1 MPSIDRHHQQLVR
14 SALGRRSFLRMAGL
28 AGLGVAGASTLAA
41 CGGSSTGAS
50 GGGSSSGGSADHGDL
65 AIQLSWIKNIEFAGE
80 FFADSKGYYK
90 NAGFSSV
97 NLIAGGSAG
106 TSAEAAVTSGK
117 ALVGL
122 SSPTLT
128 APAINEG
135 APLKII
141 GTTFQKNAFCIVS
154 LDSNPIPD
162 PAAMKGKKIGV
173 QSGGNEQIFSGLL
186 KANGIDPSSL
196 TIVPVQYDPTVVTTG
211 EVDGFMAYLT
221 NEPILLQGKGFKTVQ
236 FAFADHGLPLV
247 TETFTVAQQTI
258 EEDRDKLKAFLKAE
272 VLGWTDALNNPDE
285 GAKLAVDQYGKELK
299 LNLEEQLKEINAQAT
314 LIVTDDTVKN
324 GLFTMTDELIATNIE
339 SLATAGTTI
348 TAEKLFDLSLLE
360 EVYSE
365 DPSLV
370 TGPTLTPEAAASAAP
385 A

>member
-1 MPSIDRHHQQLVR
+1 
-14 SALGRRSFLRMAGL
+14 MAGL

-90 NAGFSSV
+90 DAGFSSV

-221 NEPILLQGKGFKTVQ
+221 NEPILLQGKRFKTVQ